1 MLRQGVFSMQP
12 LPLETY
18 LIPVYE
24 SDFKI
29 RRRLFNEVS
38 QAVHLTK
45 TEGRILWTL
54 LRKKGKIV
62 QKRWV
67 SYDCYGT
74 GKGVCSR
81 SLDVH
86 IANLRR
92 KVLPLGIEIETV
104 YGKGWALK
112 RSESERENFG
122 DMSPKRI

>member
-12 LPLETY
+12 LSLEIP

-38 QAVHLTK
+38 QTVHLTK

-86 IANLRR
+86 IANLRK
-92 KVLPLGIEIETV
+92 KVLPLGIEIETI
-104 YGKGWALK
+104 YGKGWVIK
-112 RSESERENFG
+112 RSELEQENFE
-122 DMSPKRI
+122 DIPPKRI

>member
-1 MLRQGVFSMQP
+1 MLRQGVFSMRP
-12 LPLETY
+12 LSLEIS

-86 IANLRR
+86 IANLRK
-92 KVLPLGIEIETV
+92 KVLPLGIEIETI
-104 YGKGWALK
+104 YGKGWVIK
-112 RSESERENFG
+112 RSDLEQENFE
-122 DMSPKRI
+122 DIPPKRI

>member
-1 MLRQGVFSMQP
+1 MQP

-74 GKGVCSR
+74 GKGVCSP

-104 YGKGWALK
+104 YGKGWAIK
-112 RSESERENFG
+112 RSDPQRENFG

>member
-1 MLRQGVFSMQP
+1 MQP
-12 LPLETY
+12 LSLKIP

-86 IANLRR
+86 IANLRK
-92 KVLPLGIEIETV
+92 KVLPLGIEIETI
-104 YGKGWALK
+104 YGKGWAIK
-112 RSESERENFG
+112 RSDLEQENFE
-122 DMSPKRI
+122 DIPPKRI

>member
-12 LPLETY
+12 LSLEIS

-29 RRRLFNEVS
+29 RRRLFNEIS

-86 IANLRR
+86 IANLRK

-104 YGKGWALK
+104 YGKGWAIK
-112 RSESERENFG
+112 RSELEQENFE
-122 DMSPKRI
+122 DIPPKRI

>member
-1 MLRQGVFSMQP
+1 MQP
-12 LPLETY
+12 LSLEIP

-29 RRRLFNEVS
+29 RRRLFNEIS

-86 IANLRR
+86 IANLRK
-92 KVLPLGIEIETV
+92 KVLPLGIEIETI
-104 YGKGWALK
+104 YGKGWAIK
-112 RSESERENFG
+112 RSELEQENFE
-122 DMSPKRI
+122 DIPPKRI

>member
-12 LPLETY
+12 LSLEIP

-86 IANLRR
+86 IANLRK
-92 KVLPLGIEIETV
+92 KVLPLGIEIETI
-104 YGKGWALK
+104 YGKGWVIK
-112 RSESERENFG
+112 RSELEQENFE
-122 DMSPKRI
+122 DIPPKRI

>member
-1 MLRQGVFSMQP
+1 MQP
-12 LPLETY
+12 LSLEIS

-29 RRRLFNEVS
+29 RRRFFNEIS

-86 IANLRR
+86 IANLRK
-92 KVLPLGIEIETV
+92 KVLPLGIEIETI
-104 YGKGWALK
+104 YGKGWVIK
-112 RSESERENFG
+112 RSELEQENFE
-122 DMSPKRI
+122 DIPPKRI

>member
-1 MLRQGVFSMQP
+1 MLRQGVFSMRP
-12 LPLETY
+12 LSLEIP

-86 IANLRR
+86 IANLRK
-92 KVLPLGIEIETV
+92 KVLPLGIEIETI
-104 YGKGWALK
+104 YGKGWVIK
-112 RSESERENFG
+112 RSDLEQENFE
-122 DMSPKRI
+122 DIPPKRI

>member
-12 LPLETY
+12 LSLEIP

-29 RRRLFNEVS
+29 RRRLFNEIS

-86 IANLRR
+86 IANLRK
-92 KVLPLGIEIETV
+92 KVLPLGIEIETI
-104 YGKGWALK
+104 YGKGWVIK
-112 RSESERENFG
+112 RSDLEQENFE
-122 DMSPKRI
+122 DIPPKRI